1 MVNQHLNI
9 MKNLLIHDNSLK
21 TSLKFM
27 LQSRENALNLI
38 NNDEDQDIYIILIH
52 TVNNLSRK
60 FQPINLIY
68 LLDIINLNII
78 DISVSDLRFRSNNI
92 KGMLLRSKIPKAA
105 FVLTPNCTPFTTQET
120 DEFFKEQRLNH
131 KYYEDHNLNPLVE
144 LTKTYLHT
152 MILTSIMMNKHI
164 HYDKIKEFAQD

>member
-52 TVNNLSRK
+52 TVNSPSRK
-60 FQPINLIY
+60 FQT
-68 LLDIINLNII
+68 IIIWFNTVY
-78 DISVSDLRFRSNNI
+78 DR
-92 KGMLLRSKIPKAA
+92 PKEGA
-105 FVLTPNCTPFTTQET
+105 
-120 DEFFKEQRLNH
+120 
-131 KYYEDHNLNPLVE
+131 
-144 LTKTYLHT
+144 
-152 MILTSIMMNKHI
+152 
-164 HYDKIKEFAQD
+164 